1 LRVREPTPP
10 IAVGTY
16 DLLANGR
23 AELAADVVEVDDGY
37 FDVLARGGR
46 LYDPR
51 QGNREAT
58 QRERER
64 GDHQRP
70 PPRNHRYDGAKHQS

>member
-46 LYDPR
+46 LNDPR
-51 QGNREAT
+51 QANREAT
-58 QRERER
+58 QGER
-64 GDHQRP
+64 GDHQHP
-70 PPRNHRYDGAKHQS
+70 PPRKSRSDGSKHQS

>member
-16 DLLANGR
+16 DLLGNGR
-23 AELAADVVEVDDGY
+23 AELAAGVVEFDDSY
-37 FDVLARGGR
+37 FDVLAGGGR
-46 LYDPR
+46 SYDSR

-58 QRERER
+58 QGER

-70 PPRNHRYDGAKHQS
+70 PPRNHR